1 MMKTLYIINVA
12 TIIFFTALSLILQ
25 VDPTEAAHA
34 RKRPSEVRKS
44 SSSTTNTYDKQI
56 TTFDPQG
63 HLLQVQYAQ
72 RAAERGSSG
81 LFLKIDGGGSG
92 SGEEQDIIVAVVA
105 SDNASART
113 TCTGNSIN
121 GNNCSENKGMYRIH
135 DGIMAKMTGLQG
147 DARLLSRHLL
157 ANALRMNRYEGGG
170 VDVDVDVDVD
180 GSKDTDGEHILQRL
194 NNRITV
200 KQIAHVSAEV
210 QHSLTMRPGARPLA
224 VDAVLFGLDGQK
236 IRSSCTLNANGNVN
250 QILKLGLYRSRLTG
264 LVEECDYCVV
274 GNICADRLAHTD
286 CLEELEML
294 WSDLHSK
301 QDARSDSDI
310 VQSKMPIEDNDDP
323 QKPKVGSHLSQ
334 TVVKMGEVL
343 LKCQQKQLQQQL
355 SNSSQEEDS
364 DPAALPVA
372 VDIYIMRPNVRGRG
386 GVQISCATCIKEQ
399 DLGYVANLFQK
410 ETRT

>member
-1 MMKTLYIINVA
+1 MDK
-12 TIIFFTALSLILQ
+12 
-25 VDPTEAAHA
+25 
-34 RKRPSEVRKS
+34 KS
-44 SSSTTNTYDKQI
+44 
-56 TTFDPQG
+56 
-63 HLLQVQYAQ
+63 
-72 RAAERGSSG
+72 
-81 LFLKIDGGGSG
+81 
-92 SGEEQDIIVAVVA
+92 
-105 SDNASART
+105 
-113 TCTGNSIN
+113 
-121 GNNCSENKGMYRIH
+121 
-135 DGIMAKMTGLQG
+135 
-147 DARLLSRHLL
+147 
-157 ANALRMNRYEGGG
+157 
-170 VDVDVDVDVD
+170 
-180 GSKDTDGEHILQRL
+180 
-194 NNRITV
+194 
-200 KQIAHVSAEV
+200 
-210 QHSLTMRPGARPLA
+210 
-224 VDAVLFGLDGQK
+224 
-236 IRSSCTLNANGNVN
+236 RSSCTLNANGNVN

-364 DPAALPVA
+364 DPADLPVA